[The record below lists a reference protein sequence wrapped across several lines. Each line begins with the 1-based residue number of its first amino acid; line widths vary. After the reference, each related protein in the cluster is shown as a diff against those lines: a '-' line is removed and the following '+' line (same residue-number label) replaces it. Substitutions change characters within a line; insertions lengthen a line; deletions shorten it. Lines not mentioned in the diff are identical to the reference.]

1 MQLIPFQASD
11 YPRLIRWIDSP
22 EANQLWG
29 GPCFDYPLTQAQLA
43 QHYAKAGAYP
53 YLFHLDDEVV
63 GFAEL
68 QRAGDASFR
77 ICRVWIDPAARGK
90 GYSKKMLSELIELAR
105 SELGAR
111 QLSLRVY
118 AHNQAELRC
127 YQGLGF
133 RLYGEAEQVSS
144 ASGDTWQLL
153 QMRRSLD

>member
-22 EANQLWG
+22 EVNQLWG

-43 QHYAKAGAYP
+43 QHYTQAGAYP
-53 YLFHLDDEVV
+53 YLCYLDDVVV

-68 QRAGDASFR
+68 QRTGDASFR

-90 GYSKKMLSELIELAR
+90 GYSNKMLSKLIELAR
-105 SELGAR
+105 SELGA
-111 QLSLRVY
+111 QELSLRVY
-118 AHNQAELRC
+118 AHNSAAVRC
-127 YQGLGF
+127 YLGLGF
-133 RLYGEAEQVSS
+133 RQCGEAEQVSS